1 MRVFLFGSL
10 EGVREEGVGYPV
22 MDLEPL
28 TTPQCFLFLD

>member
-1 MRVFLFGSL
+1 MQVFLSGSL
-10 EGVREEGVGYPV
+10 GGVREEGVGYPV